1 MVYSL
6 LFINMLDGMEN
17 DVMSKLED
25 IPKDILIGEK
35 SILIGIAISLKRI
48 ADALEKLAKPVIM
61 PELTPEQQEELM
73 KANEDLGAGYVMFN
87 KS

>member
-48 ADALEKLAKPVIM
+48 DDALEKLAKPVIM